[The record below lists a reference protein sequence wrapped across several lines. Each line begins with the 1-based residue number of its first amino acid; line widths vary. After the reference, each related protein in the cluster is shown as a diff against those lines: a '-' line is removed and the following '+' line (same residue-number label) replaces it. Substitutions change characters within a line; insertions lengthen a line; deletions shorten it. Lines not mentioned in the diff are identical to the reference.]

1 MTQFVYLTQFKVK
14 RYNRHMN
21 NISEKLERV
30 FFDLRQ
36 GVRRHFRG
44 LKWYFY
50 AIDAVIAI
58 LIAGA
63 AIFFVA
69 AKNAPDPRVHVSLS
83 SGGRTT
89 DYLIN
94 LPEAGMDAAAFL
106 KLSNTALGRSD
117 KLSVNS
123 YDLIE
128 DGMNIS
134 VTRSFPVALRSAGEL
149 KLVYT
154 TGGTVGDALR
164 LGGVSY
170 DTADELNHL
179 IFEDLTPGMKI
190 IHTDV
195 VTEYAT
201 AKRTIAHKEKIIY
214 DDKVYN
220 DTEPVLIQKGMDGSK
235 NVTQRVVI
243 KDGVEVS
250 REVVNQIIITP
261 ATDEIIKKGSK
272 IHYQT
277 KLTGEYRIYKKPPKA
292 GKDGW
297 IEMKMDYITAYWQ
310 GTKTSTGAKPKLGV
324 IAVNTYYIPYGTEI
338 YVPGYG
344 YGVAKDTGA
353 FRKYKRADGTPVNQ
367 LDLWMNTKKEGRR
380 WGRKRNVT
388 VLVKMG

>member
-21 NISEKLERV
+21 NISEKLERL

-367 LDLWMNTKKEGRR
+367 LDLWMNTEKEGRR

>member
-1 MTQFVYLTQFKVK
+1 
-14 RYNRHMN
+14 
-21 NISEKLERV
+21 
-30 FFDLRQ
+30 
-36 GVRRHFRG
+36 
-44 LKWYFY
+44 
-50 AIDAVIAI
+50 
-58 LIAGA
+58 
-63 AIFFVA
+63 
-69 AKNAPDPRVHVSLS
+69 
-83 SGGRTT
+83 
-89 DYLIN
+89 
-94 LPEAGMDAAAFL
+94 
-106 KLSNTALGRSD
+106 
-117 KLSVNS
+117 
-123 YDLIE
+123 
-128 DGMNIS
+128 
-134 VTRSFPVALRSAGEL
+134 
-149 KLVYT
+149 
-154 TGGTVGDALR
+154 
-164 LGGVSY
+164 
-170 DTADELNHL
+170 
-179 IFEDLTPGMKI
+179 MKI

-195 VTEYAT
+195 VTEYTT

-367 LDLWMNTKKEGRR
+367 LDLWMNTEKEGRR

>member
-21 NISEKLERV
+21 NISEKLERL

-235 NVTQRVVI
+235 NVTQRVVV

-367 LDLWMNTKKEGRR
+367 LDLWMNTEKEGRR

>member
-220 DTEPVLIQKGMDGSK
+220 DTEPVLIQQGMDGSK

>member
-21 NISEKLERV
+21 NISEKLERL

-179 IFEDLTPGMKI
+179 IFEDLTSGMKI

-195 VTEYAT
+195 VTEYTT

-367 LDLWMNTKKEGRR
+367 LDLWMNTEKEGRR

>member
-1 MTQFVYLTQFKVK
+1 
-14 RYNRHMN
+14 MN

-367 LDLWMNTKKEGRR
+367 LDLWMNTEKEGRR

>member
-21 NISEKLERV
+21 NISEKLERL

-134 VTRSFPVALRSAGEL
+134 VTRSFPLRCAPQAS
-149 KLVYT
+149 
-154 TGGTVGDALR
+154 
-164 LGGVSY
+164 
-170 DTADELNHL
+170 
-179 IFEDLTPGMKI
+179 
-190 IHTDV
+190 
-195 VTEYAT
+195 
-201 AKRTIAHKEKIIY
+201 
-214 DDKVYN
+214 
-220 DTEPVLIQKGMDGSK
+220 
-235 NVTQRVVI
+235 
-243 KDGVEVS
+243 
-250 REVVNQIIITP
+250 
-261 ATDEIIKKGSK
+261 
-272 IHYQT
+272 
-277 KLTGEYRIYKKPPKA
+277 
-292 GKDGW
+292 
-297 IEMKMDYITAYWQ
+297 
-310 GTKTSTGAKPKLGV
+310 
-324 IAVNTYYIPYGTEI
+324 
-338 YVPGYG
+338 
-344 YGVAKDTGA
+344 
-353 FRKYKRADGTPVNQ
+353 
-367 LDLWMNTKKEGRR
+367 
-380 WGRKRNVT
+380 
-388 VLVKMG
+388 

>member
-1 MTQFVYLTQFKVK
+1 
-14 RYNRHMN
+14 
-21 NISEKLERV
+21 
-30 FFDLRQ
+30 
-36 GVRRHFRG
+36 
-44 LKWYFY
+44 
-50 AIDAVIAI
+50 
-58 LIAGA
+58 
-63 AIFFVA
+63 
-69 AKNAPDPRVHVSLS
+69 
-83 SGGRTT
+83 
-89 DYLIN
+89 
-94 LPEAGMDAAAFL
+94 
-106 KLSNTALGRSD
+106 
-117 KLSVNS
+117 
-123 YDLIE
+123 
-128 DGMNIS
+128 MNIS

-195 VTEYAT
+195 VTEYTT

-214 DDKVYN
+214 DDNVYN

-344 YGVAKDTGA
+344 YGVAMDTGA

-367 LDLWMNTKKEGRR
+367 LDLWMNTEKEGRR

>member
-21 NISEKLERV
+21 NISEKLERL

-179 IFEDLTPGMKI
+179 IFEDLTPGMQI
-190 IHTDV
+190 IRTVV
-195 VTEYAT
+195 VTEYTT

-367 LDLWMNTKKEGRR
+367 LDLWMNTEKEGRR